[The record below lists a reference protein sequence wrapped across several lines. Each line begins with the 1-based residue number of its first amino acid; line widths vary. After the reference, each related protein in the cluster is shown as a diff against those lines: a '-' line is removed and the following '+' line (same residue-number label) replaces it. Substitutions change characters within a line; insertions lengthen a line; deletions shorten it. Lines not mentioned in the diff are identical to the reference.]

1 MVLIEGSSLEESV
14 NNGSKVCGY
23 NDEVFEVSSNSYF
36 LGSDFSASIDHLTTE
51 GSNDFSAFVSQ
62 LLKKWVRILR
72 L

>member
-14 NNGSKVCGY
+14 DNGSEVCGY
-23 NDEVFEVSSNSYF
+23 NDEVFEVSSNSNF
-36 LGSDFSASIDHLTTE
+36 LGSDFSTSIDHLTTE
-51 GSNDFSAFVSQ
+51 GSNDFSAFLSQ